1 VRRPDLPTGDQS
13 ETVRIL
19 RAITHPTQVIRR
31 VEQRVAERS
40 PEAVDRLSG
49 ILLVSAAVGASTGLV
64 LAVTGILIRVPSM
77 FLLGAILVAGGMA
90 AASLEGLLEPETEL
104 IARIRKLVNR

>member
-1 VRRPDLPTGDQS
+1 VKRPTSDLSQTA
-13 ETVRIL
+13 RLL
-19 RAITHPTQVIRR
+19 RVVTHPTQVIQRR
-31 VEQRVAERS
+31 DVRAGERPS
-40 PEAVDRLSG
+40 AASDRLSG
-49 ILLVSAAVGASTGLV
+49 ILLVSAAVGASSGLV

-104 IARIRKLVNR
+104 IARIRRIVNR